1 MPETGR
7 IFVFF
12 NILISIK
19 KKKLPEEYQNN
30 RYCLL
35 EKNAKTF

>member
-19 KKKLPEEYQNN
+19 KFLPEEYKNN